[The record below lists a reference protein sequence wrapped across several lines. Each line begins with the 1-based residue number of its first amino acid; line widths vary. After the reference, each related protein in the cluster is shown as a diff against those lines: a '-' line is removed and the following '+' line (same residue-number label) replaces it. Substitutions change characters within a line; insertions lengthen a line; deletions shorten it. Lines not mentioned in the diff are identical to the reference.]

1 MNGTKYLLDTNAII
15 ALLNGDDTIEEK
27 LQTAEWIGT
36 SVLCIIEF
44 LSFYALTA
52 NDKNLLQKLMQRIEI
67 IPIENSLPELMQ
79 VALLRRQT
87 RLKLPDA
94 VIAATAIKHN
104 ARLITND
111 KHFIAIS
118 NLSVTTF

>member
-79 VALLRRQT
+79 VALLRQQT
-87 RLKLPDA
+87 GLKIPDA

-104 ARLITND
+104 ARLITNN

>member
-27 LQTAEWIGT
+27 LQIAEWIGT
-36 SVLCIIEF
+36 SVVCIIEF

-52 NDKNLLQKLMQRIEI
+52 NDKNLLQKLIQRIEV

>member
-52 NDKNLLQKLMQRIEI
+52 NDKNLLQKLIQRIEV